1 MNDLSRNQ
9 GRFNAPSG
17 DAVFRAVASL
27 ALAFLL
33 WAWVTTQRDPVESR
47 VFADLTLQQPGLP
60 EPLQITGEL
69 PTVTIEVSG
78 PRSVMDRLARAG
90 LKPTLDVSQV
100 QGPGNYQAEVKVDL
114 PAAARVASID
124 PARVALVI
132 DETSSRT
139 MHLDVSPAR
148 LQDPTRRLGDIEPE
162 VSQVSVSGPKRLVD
176 NVSRVVLP
184 LDIGNHTD
192 DFTADF
198 LPVALDP
205 ASQPIPEVAIL
216 PSRVTTAVE
225 VDQRGR
231 SVPVLVQTAGNP
243 AQGYEIVGSVANPA
257 TVLLDGPDE
266 TLNNILSVV
275 TAPVDIDG
283 AAETVNTRTG
293 LQELPPDVH
302 VVSPTDG
309 SVVAVVQ
316 IRPRGVSQLLP
327 DLPVTITDVPAGFT
341 ATLDLPSLGV
351 VVFASEETM
360 ASLGG
365 DDIKVAVSAAGLGAG
380 RHQLRP
386 NVTVPPEV
394 QWLRT
399 EPEVV
404 VVNLVPAGTT
414 PAVAPPQRAVPAA
427 TPARG

>member
-1 MNDLSRNQ
+1 MRVLPPSPRMP
-9 GRFNAPSG
+9 RLSG

-47 VFADLTLQQPGLP
+47 VFADIMLQQPTLP

-69 PTVTIEVSG
+69 PSVTVEVAG
-78 PRSVMDRLARAG
+78 PRSVMDRVSRAG
-90 LKPTLDVSQV
+90 LRPSLDVSGV
-100 QGPGNYQAEVKVDL
+100 EGPGNYQAEVKVDL
-114 PAAARVASID
+114 PAAAHVESID
-124 PARVALVI
+124 PARVALVV
-132 DETSSRT
+132 DETTSRT
-139 MHLDVSPAR
+139 LHLDIAPAR
-148 LQDPTRRLGDIEPE
+148 IQDPTRRLGDIEPE

-184 LDIGNHTD
+184 IDIGNHTD

-327 DLPVTITDVPAGFT
+327 DLPVTITDVP
-341 ATLDLPSLGV
+341 
-351 VVFASEETM
+351 
-360 ASLGG
+360 
-365 DDIKVAVSAAGLGAG
+365 
-380 RHQLRP
+380 
-386 NVTVPPEV
+386 
-394 QWLRT
+394 
-399 EPEVV
+399 
-404 VVNLVPAGTT
+404 
-414 PAVAPPQRAVPAA
+414 
-427 TPARG
+427 